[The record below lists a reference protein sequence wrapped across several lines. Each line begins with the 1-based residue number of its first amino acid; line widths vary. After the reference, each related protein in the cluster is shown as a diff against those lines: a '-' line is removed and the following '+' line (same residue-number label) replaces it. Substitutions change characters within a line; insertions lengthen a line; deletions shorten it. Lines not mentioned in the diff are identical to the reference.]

1 MKKNYTDAVSRVEAM
16 SRAMARVQKAV
27 DALTR
32 DMDRIEKLRATVKE
46 LDEYQRS
53 GLWLKD
59 FEADEAGEIPSEIN
73 RAVLSEDGLYN
84 LLITVESLCGRSG
97 RRSDP

>member
-1 MKKNYTDAVSRVEAM
+1 MKKNYTDTATRVAAM
-16 SRAMARVQKAV
+16 SRAMARVQTAV
-27 DALTR
+27 DALSR
-32 DMDRIEKLRATVKE
+32 DLERMDKLAPTIAQ

-59 FEADEAGEIPSEIN
+59 YEADEAGLVPTDIN

-84 LLITVESLCGRSG
+84 LLQDWEELKKRIKTKK
-97 RRSDP
+97 

>member
-1 MKKNYTDAVSRVEAM
+1 MKKNYTDAAARVAAM

-27 DALTR
+27 DALSR
-32 DMDRIEKLRATVKE
+32 NLDRMEKLCATVAE

-59 FEADEAGEIPSEIN
+59 FEADEAGSLPADVN
-73 RAVLSEDGLYN
+73 RTVLSEDGLYN
-84 LLITVESLCGRSG
+84 LLQEWEKLKRIIR
-97 RRSDP
+97 